1 MDIGHN
7 LIHGSDG
14 EDTAKFELGL
24 WFPNGIIDWSRDSE
38 SQIYE

>member
-7 LIHGSDG
+7 IIHGSDG
-14 EDTAKFELGL
+14 EDTAEFELGL
-24 WFPNGIIDWSRDSE
+24 WFPDGLCDWVLDAE